1 MLSENTFF
9 LFPNGDFFMKAKD
22 EKRRRGV
29 WEGRPGEERAAF

>member
-9 LFPNGDFFMKAKD
+9 LFPNRDFFMKPEQ

-29 WEGRPGEERAAF
+29 WEGRLGEERAAF